1 MRITSSPSALAAVL
15 WMALA
20 PGLAAPLSGCGAE
33 TQGAAASAG
42 TQAGAGADRSGSPEA
57 GSAGA
62 STDVRDFAGGSY
74 FGVVK
79 VRVLP
84 PEGSGARP
92 ASRNGTGSAGLQ
104 ESGRLV
110 VVGDIDRE
118 ADAGFAADGEFT
130 AGGWSGGSGGV
141 ELGIA
146 PGGAIT
152 GGGIAE
158 DGNAMR
164 IEGSIDQRRLDLFF
178 EIELRADSAGG
189 FPAGTRF
196 QFRYDLWR
204 PFKRPPGEE
213 GPTPEGGCREV
224 VYRNKLV
231 PNLSG
236 GAMGMVRVPECRR

>member
-1 MRITSSPSALAAVL
+1 MGIQALAVTLFAAV
-15 WMALA
+15 ALA
-20 PGLAAPLSGCGAE
+20 LPLSGCNATAPEGAAPLSGDVGE
-33 TQGAAASAG
+33 AAAADEDSADG
-42 TQAGAGADRSGSPEA
+42 RSP
-57 GSAGA
+57 
-62 STDVRDFAGGSY
+62 TDIRDFAKDAY

-92 ASRNGTGSAGLQ
+92 ASRNGTGSAELQ
-104 ESGRLV
+104 ASGQLV
-110 VVGDIDRE
+110 VVGDIDEE
-118 ADAGFAADGEFT
+118 ADAGFAADGAFKG
-130 AGGWSGGSGGV
+130 GGWSGGSGGV
-141 ELGIA
+141 ELV
-146 PGGAIT
+146 IT
-152 GGGIAE
+152 PDGTISGGGNA
-158 DGNAMR
+158 DGNVMT

-178 EIELRADSAGG
+178 EIELQSASAGG

-204 PFKRPPGEE
+204 PFKRPPGQE
-213 GPTPEGGCREV
+213 GATPEGGCREV

>member
-1 MRITSSPSALAAVL
+1 MRSTRSPAALAALL
-15 WMALA
+15 WIALA
-20 PGLAAPLSGCGAE
+20 PGLAAPLAGCGADTRSAE
-33 TQGAAASAG
+33 ASAG
-42 TQAGAGADRSGSPEA
+42 THAGTGADRA
-57 GSAGA
+57 GVPGASSAGE
-62 STDVRDFAGGSY
+62 STSIRDFAGGSY
-74 FGVVK
+74 FGLVK

-84 PEGSGARP
+84 PEGSDARP
-92 ASRNGTGSAGLQ
+92 VSRNGTGSAELQ

-110 VVGDIDRE
+110 VVGDVDRE
-118 ADAGFAADGEFT
+118 ADAGFAADGDFA

-141 ELGIA
+141 ELRIA

-152 GGGIAE
+152 GGGTAE
-158 DGNAMR
+158 DGNAMS
-164 IEGSIDQRRLDLFF
+164 IEGTIDQRRLDLFF

-204 PFKRPPGEE
+204 PFERPPGKE

>member
-1 MRITSSPSALAAVL
+1 MRIFVTLLCLAVVASGL
-15 WMALA
+15 
-20 PGLAAPLSGCGAE
+20 GLAGCEAK
-33 TQGAAASAG
+33 TADAASAG
-42 TQAGAGADRSGSPEA
+42 DAQRTDADVGDGEA
-57 GSAGA
+57 DATGIRA
-62 STDVRDFAGGSY
+62 FAGGAY

-92 ASRNGTGSAGLQ
+92 ASRNGTGTAELQ

-118 ADAGFAADGEFT
+118 ADAGFAADGDF
-130 AGGWSGGSGGV
+130 
-141 ELGIA
+141 
-146 PGGAIT
+146 T
-152 GGGIAE
+152 GGGWHGGSDGVDLRIADDGAIVGDGIA
-158 DGNAMR
+158 DGNALT
-164 IEGSIDQRRLDLFF
+164 IEGRMDRRRLDLFF
-178 EIELRADSAGG
+178 EIELRADSDGG

-204 PFKRPPGEE
+204 PFERPPGQA
-213 GPTPEGGCREV
+213 GSTPAGGCREV

>member
-1 MRITSSPSALAAVL
+1 MRIQASAPTLF
-15 WMALA
+15 ALLV
-20 PGLAAPLSGCGAE
+20 LAAPLAGCNAHAPAE
-33 TQGAAASAG
+33 AAAADPGPAVHARQPADEGAVDASA
-42 TQAGAGADRSGSPEA
+42 PV
-57 GSAGA
+57 
-62 STDVRDFAGGSY
+62 DVRGFATDAY

-84 PEGSGARP
+84 PEGSGAR
-92 ASRNGTGSAGLQ
+92 AVSRNGTGSAELQ
-104 ESGRLV
+104 ASGRLV
-110 VVGDIDRE
+110 VVGDIDSE
-118 ADAGFAADGEFT
+118 ADAGFAADGVFQ
-130 AGGWSGGSGGV
+130 AGGWSGGSAGV
-141 ELGIA
+141 ELVIA
-146 PGGAIT
+146 ADGTIR
-152 GGGIAE
+152 GGGTA
-158 DGNAMR
+158 DGNAMS

-178 EIELRADSAGG
+178 EIELLAASDGG

-204 PFKRPPGEE
+204 PFKRPPGQD

>member
-1 MRITSSPSALAAVL
+1 MRITASSMVLLAAIAVVATL
-15 WMALA
+15 
-20 PGLAAPLSGCGAE
+20 PGCDASGS
-33 TQGAAASAG
+33 ASAG
-42 TQAGAGADRSGSPEA
+42 ARSTPGDGKEEA
-57 GSAGA
+57 RGTGDIRA
-62 STDVRDFAGGSY
+62 FAGGAY

-84 PEGSGARP
+84 PEGSDAR
-92 ASRNGTGSAGLQ
+92 ATSRNGTGSAELQ

-118 ADAGFAADGEFT
+118 ADAGFAADGGF
-130 AGGWSGGSGGV
+130 AGGGWSGGSDGV
-141 ELGIA
+141 ALRIG
-146 PGGAIT
+146 PDGAIS
-152 GGGIAE
+152 GGGEA
-158 DGNAMR
+158 DGNAMA
-164 IEGSIDQRRLDLFF
+164 IQGSIDRRRLDLFF
-178 EIELRADSAGG
+178 EIELLADSDGG

-204 PFKRPPGEE
+204 PFERAPGQ
-213 GPTPEGGCREV
+213 GGRTPKGGCREV

>member
-1 MRITSSPSALAAVL
+1 MRITTSAVMLLAGL
-15 WMALA
+15 L
-20 PGLAAPLSGCGAE
+20 LAAPLAGCDAKAPDAAEPGGVAESSG
-33 TQGAAASAG
+33 T
-42 TQAGAGADRSGSPEA
+42 A
-57 GSAGA
+57 GSADDPG
-62 STDVRDFAGGSY
+62 STDVRSFAEDAY

-92 ASRNGTGSAGLQ
+92 ASRNGTGSAELQ
-104 ESGRLV
+104 ASGRLV
-110 VVGDIDRE
+110 VVGDIDQE
-118 ADAGFAADGEFT
+118 ADAGFAADGDFT
-130 AGGWSGGSGGV
+130 GGGWSGGSGEV
-141 ELGIA
+141 KLEIA
-146 PGGAIT
+146 ADGTIA
-152 GGGIAE
+152 GGGTA
-158 DGNAMR
+158 DGNAMS
-164 IEGSIDQRRLDLFF
+164 IEGSIDRRRLDLFF
-178 EIELRADSAGG
+178 EIELLSDSSGG

-204 PFKRPPGEE
+204 PFKRPPGQE

>member
-1 MRITSSPSALAAVL
+1 MRTTKSPAALAAL
-15 WMALA
+15 LSIALA
-20 PGLAAPLSGCGAE
+20 SGLAAPLSGCGAE
-33 TQGAAASAG
+33 SRGETPGQARAGPGGARDGASADG
-42 TQAGAGADRSGSPEA
+42 KAGE
-57 GSAGA
+57 

-84 PEGSGARP
+84 PEGSGVRP
-92 ASRNGTGSAGLQ
+92 LSRNGTGSAELQ

-110 VVGDIDRE
+110 VVGDVDRE
-118 ADAGFAADGEFT
+118 ADAGFAADGGFT

-141 ELGIA
+141 ELAIGA
-146 PGGAIT
+146 DGAIT
-152 GGGIAE
+152 GGGIGE
-158 DGNAMR
+158 DGNALE
-164 IEGSIDQRRLDLFF
+164 IEGSIDRRRLDLSF